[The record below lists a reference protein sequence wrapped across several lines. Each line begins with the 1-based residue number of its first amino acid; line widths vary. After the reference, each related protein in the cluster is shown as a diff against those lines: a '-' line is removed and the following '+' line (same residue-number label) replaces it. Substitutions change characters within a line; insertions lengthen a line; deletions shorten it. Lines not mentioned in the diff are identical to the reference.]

1 MYKRHGILTN
11 LVAMVL
17 TLTMPLCCC
26 LVNTT
31 TGAET
36 TCCAVEV
43 VEVESCCQQNSC
55 CNEQPAEQ
63 EKDGSPCCDEC
74 GCTIIG
80 AIFTAEWSPPV
91 DVFGVDTQTPFFVTD
106 TSLSENQY
114 VANAA
119 HGPPKCEPYI
129 LGFSSAPPIRGS
141 LILQV

>member
-1 MYKRHGILTN
+1 MYKRRGLLTN
-11 LVAMVL
+11 LLALVL
-17 TLTMPLCCC
+17 TLTMPICCC
-26 LVNTT
+26 LVNAT

-43 VEVESCCQQNSC
+43 AEVESCCQQKSC

-63 EKDGSPCCDEC
+63 EKDSSTCCDEC
-74 GCTIIG
+74 GCIIIG
-80 AIFTAEWSPPV
+80 VIFPAEWSPLI
-91 DVFGVDTQTPFFVTD
+91 DFFGVDAPAPFFVTD
-106 TSLSENQY
+106 SSTSVNQY

-119 HGPPKCEPYI
+119 HGPPKFEPYT